1 MITIKRGAGGMH
13 TSTKFLLGVSVLC
26 LIVIIWPETKLWL
39 LPFAVL
45 SGIFGIYFS
54 GKEEKADH

>member
-1 MITIKRGAGGMH
+1 MH

-45 SGIFGIYFS
+45 SSIFGIYFS
-54 GKEEKADH
+54 VKEEKADH